1 MNKIAKRIRDARLEQ
16 KLTQQQ
22 LALLLGVSQ
31 DTISMW
37 ERGKSYPSIEYI
49 IEFVK
54 LFDVSS
60 DYLLGIVD
68 Y

>member
-49 IEFVK
+49 IELVK